1 MFESGNL
8 DQMSFHLES
17 LVLNDILI
25 DSSTYFEDFMKLHL
39 PSLVRLE
46 LVMIEEFNFSSL
58 YKAMPNLRHLKIIG
72 TPIELYEPLESIE
85 KLEIEI
91 PGLIRYF
98 PNLTELKIASAS
110 QFGPYQ
116 IHLWNEYFCHQ
127 NLTSIEIGNLS
138 LINFPHIP
146 SLRSLK
152 LCNVDRIYVEVFYQN
167 PQLEEVVIEKRPGPI
182 MRYDY
187 EIEFISG
194 QLEKLKL
201 LEIVGGKVCRRFLD
215 LVKARCHHLKHLR
228 MINVDVVAS

>member
-8 DQMSFHLES
+8 DRMNFHLES

-39 PSLVRLE
+39 ASLVRLE
-46 LVMIEEFNFSSL
+46 LIMIEEFNFSTLFKS
-58 YKAMPNLRHLKIIG
+58 MPNLRHLRIIG

-91 PGLIRYF
+91 PSLLRFF
-98 PNLTELKIASAS
+98 PNLKELKITSSS

-116 IHLWNEYFCHQ
+116 IHLWNEYFSHKY
-127 NLTSIEIGNLS
+127 LSSIEIGNLS
-138 LINFPHIP
+138 LINFPYIP
-146 SLRSLK
+146 TLRHLR
-152 LCNVDRIYVEVFYQN
+152 LHNVDRIYVEVFYQN
-167 PQLEEVVIEKRPGPI
+167 PQIEQLVIEKRPGPI

-187 EIEFISG
+187 EIEFISS
-194 QLEKLKL
+194 QLRMLKL

-215 LVKARCHHLKHLR
+215 LVKARCHHLKYLR
-228 MINVDVVAS
+228 LMNVDVVAS